1 MNQRVAKRLRII
13 CNPVDTVSKRVYR
26 RLKKQYT
33 QLPHHAKR
41 DFLDLLETT
50 FNEIGKVSVDPEQ
63 SGVVLDKE

>member
-1 MNQRVAKRLRII
+1 MNQRVAKRLRKI

-33 QLPHHAKR
+33 KVPHHAKR
-41 DFLDLLETT
+41 DFLDLLEAT
-50 FNEIGKVSVDPEQ
+50 FSELGKVRLDKEQ

>member
-1 MNQRVAKRLRII
+1 MNQRVAKKLRKIS
-13 CNPVDTVSKRVYR
+13 NPVDTVSKRVYR

-41 DFLDLLETT
+41 DFLDLLEAT
-50 FNEIGKVSVDPEQ
+50 FAEIGKVRLDEKQ

>member
-1 MNQRVAKRLRII
+1 MNQRVVKKLRKIS
-13 CNPVDTVSKRVYR
+13 NPVDAVSKRVYR

-33 QLPHHAKR
+33 QLPYHAKR

-50 FNEIGKVSVDPEQ
+50 FNEIGKVCVDAEQ